1 MFVTPTQWIPEQVRD
16 DDYELEAAH
25 HMNRS
30 ASAVF
35 VVIMISATG
44 SLTACSRQADAGDV
58 TGAEP
63 IPCRAF
69 AAAAPSADCTVER
82 MATPEGTALTVRNPD
97 GSFRRL
103 LMVGDGRGVI
113 AADGAEP
120 AVVRPGDA
128 KSIDVAIGGMVY
140 RLPARV
146 TR

>member
-1 MFVTPTQWIPEQVRD
+1 
-16 DDYELEAAH
+16 
-25 HMNRS
+25 
-30 ASAVF
+30 
-35 VVIMISATG
+35 
-44 SLTACSRQADAGDV
+44 
-58 TGAEP
+58 
-63 IPCRAF
+63 
-69 AAAAPSADCTVER
+69 